1 MGIGAGLIG
10 WQLTQLQI
18 SQPAQLLALIVLTAA
33 AQIFK
38 VEGATNRSSYNI
50 GFVLFGF
57 TLIELGLPSALF
69 VMVCAS
75 LAEWLW
81 HKYEWYIQSFNIA
94 TYAIAISAASFVY
107 QLISAVLGAA
117 HFTDAL
123 GILIAVA
130 TFTLLNHLMVG
141 LVIWLARG
149 ENFVQS
155 GIFGRLTLGIDATL
169 IGMGAGA
176 ALLWRVNPFFA
187 VFVVLPVSLLY
198 ITLRVPALQRQ
209 AATDAKTGLFNAR
222 HFSEAL
228 EKELARAN
236 RYDRPLTIVIAD
248 LDLLRNINNTY
259 GHLAGDA
266 VLIGI
271 ARILQKSVRDYDVVA
286 RFGGEEFSIL
296 MPETTPQK
304 ALARVESIRETI
316 ANTEF
321 QIPTQAQALKVTM
334 SFGIAGRQRPN
345 QTANEIVHNADLAVY
360 QAKLNGRNR
369 TCLAES
375 EQTTEPA
382 EATPSSS
389 TSWPTLETRNSAGQT
404 PFVPRPF
411 SKASTAASPSAPMP
425 PSPSS
430 SPHLPSIRPRP
441 SWRIQAYIA
450 AMTLLAWGLSV
461 WLIRLEPS
469 VDIAGLILFALIV
482 IVMEWLAIDIYFK
495 DTSVSTSAVPFLAG
509 VLLFGAV
516 GVLVLSVAFA
526 GTAWARHRSRFSRFI
541 FNLSN
546 HILAGLLCVT
556 ISELSVERMQLI
568 QPQLLQVGI
577 SIAAALVLYV
587 GTTSLLALAVS
598 IDKGEAFLYVWK
610 ERFHWL
616 APYYLA
622 LGVVAY
628 ALMFSYRT
636 AELLGVFI
644 ILAPLGLL
652 RFSQAQYIARTKEM
666 VQQARATNEELL
678 KRANEISQ
686 LNEELI
692 LALAQVIDL
701 RDPYVLGHSQHV
713 SRYAVLIANELGLS
727 IERTELVRKAGLLHD
742 IGKMGISESLLFKPT
757 QLTPEEYAIMQQH
770 ATLGADIIATCH
782 SLQALVPII
791 RHHHEHYD
799 GSGYPQRLQG
809 NHIPLEARIISLAD
823 TIEAMASDRPYRR
836 AQSCATILAEIRRCS
851 GTQFD
856 PQIVTAFARVV
867 QRQGEQVIA
876 NSARTVVVRDGS
888 SPSIFIPKMS
898 APNSTPIRQP
908 ALSAL

>member
-18 SQPAQLLALIVLTAA
+18 SQPALLLALIVLTAT

-57 TLIELGLPSALF
+57 TLIVLGLPSALL

-94 TYAIAISAASFVY
+94 TYAIAISAADFVC
-107 QLISAVLGAA
+107 QLISAMLGAA

-123 GILIAVA
+123 AILLAVA

-155 GIFGRLTLGIDATL
+155 GVFGRLTLGIDATL

-176 ALLWRVNPFFA
+176 ALLWRVSPFFA
-187 VFVVLPVSLLY
+187 VFPVLPVSLLY
-198 ITLRVPALQRQ
+198 LTLRVPALQRQ

-236 RYDRPLTIVIAD
+236 RYDRPLTVVIAD

-304 ALARVESIRETI
+304 AVARVESIRETI

-321 QIPTQAQALKVTM
+321 QIPTQAQPLKVTM

-360 QAKLNGRNR
+360 QAKLSGRNR

-375 EQTTEPA
+375 EHTTEPA
-382 EATPSSS
+382 ETAPSSS

-411 SKASTAASPSAPMP
+411 SKASTAASPSASMP
-425 PSPSS
+425 PPSS
-430 SPHLPSIRPRP
+430 SPHQPSIRPRP
-441 SWRIQAYIA
+441 SWWIQTYIT
-450 AMTLLAWGLSV
+450 AMTVLALGLSV

-469 VDIAGLILFALIV
+469 ADIAGLILFALIV

-495 DTSVSTSAVPFLAG
+495 DTSVSTSAVPYLAG

-526 GTAWARHRSRFSRFI
+526 GAAWARHRSRFSRFI
-541 FNLSN
+541 FNFSN
-546 HILAGLLCVT
+546 HMLAGLLCVA
-556 ISELSVERMQLI
+556 IGELSVERMQLI
-568 QPQLLQVGI
+568 QPQLLHVGI

-587 GTTSLLALAVS
+587 CTTSLLALAVS
-598 IDKGEAFLYVWK
+598 IDRGEAFLYVWK
-610 ERFHWL
+610 ERFRWL

-622 LGVVAY
+622 LGIVAY

-636 AELLGVFI
+636 AGLLGVFI

-666 VQQARATNEELL
+666 VEQVRATNEELL
-678 KRANEISQ
+678 KRANEIAQ

-701 RDPYVLGHSQHV
+701 RDPHVLGHSQHV

-727 IERTELVRKAGLLHD
+727 VERTELVRKAGLLHD

-770 ATLGADIIATCH
+770 ATLGADIIAACH

-799 GSGYPQRLQG
+799 GAGYPQRLQG
-809 NHIPLEARIISLAD
+809 DHIPLEARIISLAD

-836 AQSCATILAEIRRCS
+836 AQSCATILEEIRRCS

-876 NSARTVVVRDGS
+876 NSARNVVVRDGS

-898 APNSTPIRQP
+898 APHSPPIRQP